1 MKIKKK
7 LELHAYRFLSKNKKL
22 DSLMQKIVP
31 VTVKNLPKTG
41 KPKNFPFL
49 VAITIDTESGYVEK
63 NERRV
68 WQRENPKAFIGFYK
82 GIENWRSL
90 LNKYDAKSTFFCSS
104 QCFDSN
110 GNERKKILKQ
120 LSLLLNKKHE
130 IGLHI
135 HPKGDLALQKETN
148 EEYDFTSARFF
159 DFKAKKKFLVASKNL
174 FVKNISRL
182 RTLKSFR
189 WGNWGLDNDSV
200 KILEELGFIVDSSAT
215 PGIIGH
221 LSDDMHFDWEQVE
234 THYPFFLSKKNYQ
247 DTETQ
252 DSKVL
257 EIPIATYNCL
267 GKTLRADPV
276 NLSSL
281 MSAFNYYYKNA
292 DRNHKPFVFVI
303 ISHSPEGTYEDGK
316 PTKVLST
323 MEDFL
328 IHSKG
333 FKDVKFVTMKD
344 AYDFLTATK

>member
-1 MKIKKK
+1 MKMKKK

-22 DSLMQKIVP
+22 DALMQKIAP
-31 VTVKNLPKTG
+31 VSVKNLPKTS

-82 GIENWRSL
+82 GIENWRNV
-90 LNKYDAKSTFFCSS
+90 LNKYNANATFFCSS
-104 QCFDSN
+104 QCFDSK
-110 GNERKKILKQ
+110 GSERGKILNQ
-120 LSLLLNKKHE
+120 FNLLLNEKHE
-130 IGLHI
+130 IGLHT

-148 EEYDFTSARFF
+148 EVYNFTSARFF
-159 DFKAKKKFLVASKNL
+159 DYKTKKKFLGASKKL
-174 FVKNISRL
+174 FMNNIPRL
-182 RTLKSFR
+182 KAIKSFR
-189 WGNWGLDNDSV
+189 WGNWGLDNDSA

-215 PGIIGH
+215 PGIKGH
-221 LSDDMHFDWEQVE
+221 LSDDMHFDWEQVD

-247 DTETQ
+247 DTKTQ
-252 DSKVL
+252 NSEVL
-257 EIPIATYNCL
+257 EIPIATYNYL

-281 MSAFNYYYKNA
+281 LSAFSYYYKNA
-292 DRNHKPFVFVI
+292 DRSHKPFVFAV
-303 ISHSPEGTYEDGK
+303 ISHSPEGTYEDGR

-328 IHSKG
+328 IHSRK
-333 FKDVKFVTMKD
+333 FKDVRFATMKV
-344 AYDFLTATK
+344 AYEMLT